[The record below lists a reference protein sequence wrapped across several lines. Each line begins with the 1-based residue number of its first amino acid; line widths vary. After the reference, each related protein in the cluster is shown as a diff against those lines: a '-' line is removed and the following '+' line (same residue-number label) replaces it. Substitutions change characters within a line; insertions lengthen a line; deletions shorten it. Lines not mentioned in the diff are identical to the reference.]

1 MSVLIDSAPGERIFL
16 ILFLKDAQYSKWV
29 RSPIF
34 DFSKLPEVRKLSV
47 FVVFLQYIERIEPL
61 NPPFECFL
69 NLENCRKYLFR
80 VRLMNPQ
87 MFEYI

>member
-1 MSVLIDSAPGERIFL
+1 MGAITYFRIL
-16 ILFLKDAQYSKWV
+16 ELTG
-29 RSPIF
+29 SPEI
-34 DFSKLPEVRKLSV
+34 VG
-47 FVVFLQYIERIEPL
+47 FVVFLQYIEKIEPL